1 MMFLSGVFFPREAM
15 PEFLRGITGFMP
27 LTYVND
33 ALRAVVNEGAGL
45 LTIGPELLGMAV
57 WLVLAFLL
65 AVFMF
70 RWE

>member
-1 MMFLSGVFFPREAM
+1 M

-27 LTYVND
+27 LTYIND

-45 LTIGPELLGMAV
+45 FAIGPELLGMAV
-57 WLVLAFLL
+57 WLVIAFVV
-65 AVFMF
+65 AVMLF